1 MTRHYEELDSLRGLG
16 AFTVIF
22 CHFLGAYPESMPWMW
37 IFGDNALGTVWNA
50 FHGVTP
56 HGAPLLEM
64 LVGVPMVLLRAS
76 SEAIIFFFLL
86 SGFVLSLSFVNGKKP
101 AYLPY
106 LVKRVFRLYPAF
118 LAAITA
124 AFLVK
129 LWLLNGPI
137 AGYSD
142 AWINKH
148 WCQPPTWKVFC
159 DHLPLINRFST
170 SYLNPPVWS
179 MVVEMRISI
188 IFPLLMLLFL
198 KFRSKAVAGLILLAL
213 CCDAWFFVLKQGKGN
228 KDLVS
233 LLQTASN
240 IGFFLMGAW
249 LANHRLRLVAWVQS
263 LTPLQRRGLV
273 ATALI
278 LYKNDL
284 WISSHWLA
292 GLGGHIPGI
301 SESWPTGL
309 GIGLLHLTSA
319 IGASILLVWA
329 ISVRSF
335 LCNKVVLFFGKIS
348 YSLYLCHMVTLYAC
362 IALLHAYL
370 PIWQVLCVALAS
382 TIALST
388 LSYYYVEAPTMRW
401 GRALSQSL
409 ARWMERRRTPA
420 PCVEAALKE
429 P

>member
-148 WCQPPTWKVFC
+148 
-159 DHLPLINRFST
+159 
-170 SYLNPPVWS
+170 
-179 MVVEMRISI
+179 
-188 IFPLLMLLFL
+188 
-198 KFRSKAVAGLILLAL
+198 
-213 CCDAWFFVLKQGKGN
+213 
-228 KDLVS
+228 
-233 LLQTASN
+233 
-240 IGFFLMGAW
+240 
-249 LANHRLRLVAWVQS
+249 
-263 LTPLQRRGLV
+263 
-273 ATALI
+273 
-278 LYKNDL
+278 
-284 WISSHWLA
+284 
-292 GLGGHIPGI
+292 
-301 SESWPTGL
+301 
-309 GIGLLHLTSA
+309 
-319 IGASILLVWA
+319 
-329 ISVRSF
+329 
-335 LCNKVVLFFGKIS
+335 
-348 YSLYLCHMVTLYAC
+348 
-362 IALLHAYL
+362 
-370 PIWQVLCVALAS
+370 
-382 TIALST
+382 
-388 LSYYYVEAPTMRW
+388 
-401 GRALSQSL
+401 
-409 ARWMERRRTPA
+409 
-420 PCVEAALKE
+420 
-429 P
+429 